1 MGKEQDFRIEKWI
14 DDKVMQ
20 LALLMDQVNWTSERS
35 KAFDDPEEGNDETL
49 RITLRLC
56 KQKLE
61 KMINKVIDGPMSL
74 VKTIGRHSSA
84 RQSRSSRSRCTNAM
98 CLKIS

>member
-1 MGKEQDFRIEKWI
+1 
-14 DDKVMQ
+14 MQ
-20 LALLMDQVNWTSERS
+20 LALLIDKVNWTSERS